1 MTANTET
8 RLRTTSGVDAGREV
22 SRFALHAGMVMAAL
36 IGVWG
41 VACLVSGFMCHGG
54 CCLGKG
60 LARAILGL

>member
-8 RLRTTSGVDAGREV
+8 RLRLPTDVNAGKEV
-22 SRFALHAGMVMAAL
+22 SRFTFNAGMAMAAL
-36 IGVWG
+36 IGLWG

-54 CCLGKG
+54 CCLSRG